1 MEVISYLLTFIGVLF
16 WFLRAI
22 ATLMFQLQ
30 QPFFIEPLNV
40 TFEIVV
46 LFLTLPFLILVV
58 KRNIVGAACYL
69 AIYGTY
75 FGTEL
80 YNKFEAATLTGFN
93 IMNSADLFCTL
104 LGVIIPLLTFLDILF
119 NKNRN
124 AGGGM
129 ATKKSDWFYKN
140 EAYDRQFDERADRNQ
155 YKF

>member
-16 WFLRAI
+16 WFFRAI
-22 ATLMFQLQ
+22 VTLMFQLQ
-30 QPFFIEPLNV
+30 KPFFAEPLNV
-40 TFEIVV
+40 NIEIVV

-80 YNKFEAATLTGFN
+80 YNKIMLAGVTGLN
-93 IMNSADLFCTL
+93 ITNSADMLCTFI
-104 LGVIIPLLTFLDILF
+104 GVIVPVLTFIDILF

-129 ATKKSDWFYKN
+129 GTKKSDWFYKN